1 MTNCRQLADL
11 LSLRCEGNHSHVRLE
26 GGNLTKKAASYP
38 FPLVRDILKVISKVK
53 QIFGN
58 ANYPRDPVHMTIPE
72 SLTESEHAIQI
83 VYNQSTM
90 TAHDSN
96 PPKGVDWSTVV
107 LRRTINRKTGVVMSE
122 DYIASL
128 EDAEVNRQFHGK
140 LPKEVLTV
148 FFYWDSHR
156 PQASINYIAA
166 STDQESYLAITQDLL
181 NIYLNDSLLIPR
193 STYRKAIGD
202 GVRTITYGAHTSL
215 AAYKKSHK
223 FITNITTAERH
234 ESALLLCHKLATLM
248 PRSVPY
254 LAITVVALST
264 GEELAP
270 HRDIQNHRHFRNAT
284 ISFGKWT
291 GGVLQVY
298 EDDIWTNQD
307 SCDKW
312 VILDARN
319 TFHRV
324 TMVEGERLSV
334 IFHTPQHLN
343 RLLPNDWEE
352 LRQAGFPVDEIWQGG
367 LMNETEEDEEDV
379 EDCPQDQ
386 IMTVRQTSPVFSEP
400 EIIDEEIIDIDSNE
414 IIKPTLQSVVWLAE
428 LVATTSMRN
437 ERIPRKGPKLDQT
450 NTKRILED
458 IIARAQAPFE
468 EEKLEL
474 STVLV
479 ALARIMILIMTLI
492 IKLGAHYHFGVVLHQ
507 FLGKEPL
514 GS

>member
-1 MTNCRQLADL
+1 M
-11 LSLRCEGNHSHVRLE
+11 
-26 GGNLTKKAASYP
+26 
-38 FPLVRDILKVISKVK
+38 
-53 QIFGN
+53 
-58 ANYPRDPVHMTIPE
+58 
-72 SLTESEHAIQI
+72 
-83 VYNQSTM
+83 
-90 TAHDSN
+90 
-96 PPKGVDWSTVV
+96 
-107 LRRTINRKTGVVMSE
+107 
-122 DYIASL
+122 
-128 EDAEVNRQFHGK
+128 
-140 LPKEVLTV
+140 LTV

-156 PQASINYIAA
+156 PQTSINYVAA
-166 STDQESYLAITQDLL
+166 SIDLESYLAITQDLL
-181 NIYLNDSLLIPR
+181 NIYLNDPLLIPR
-193 STYRKAIGD
+193 STYRKAIGE
-202 GVRTITYGAHTSL
+202 GVCTITYGAHTSL

-223 FITNITTAERH
+223 FITNITTAEKH
-234 ESALLLCHKLATLM
+234 ESALMLCHKLATLM

-343 RLLPNDWEE
+343 RLLLKDWEE
-352 LRQAGFPVDEIWQGG
+352 LKQAGFPVDEIWQGG
-367 LMNETEEDEEDV
+367 LINEIEEDEEDV

-386 IMTVRQTSPVFSEP
+386 NMTVRQTSPVFSEP
-400 EIIDEEIIDIDSNE
+400 EIIDEEMIDIDSNE
-414 IIKPTLQSVVWLAE
+414 IVKPTLQSVVWLAE
-428 LVATTSMRN
+428 LVATTSMRK

-468 EEKLEL
+468 EERMEL

-492 IKLGAHYHFGVVLHQ
+492 IKLGDLWVPDSPDKTDNETVETLLTIPTKTVWKWIPNMYGLKRLYHQKSTH
-507 FLGKEPL
+507 
-514 GS
+514 

>member
-1 MTNCRQLADL
+1 
-11 LSLRCEGNHSHVRLE
+11 
-26 GGNLTKKAASYP
+26 
-38 FPLVRDILKVISKVK
+38 
-53 QIFGN
+53 
-58 ANYPRDPVHMTIPE
+58 
-72 SLTESEHAIQI
+72 
-83 VYNQSTM
+83 
-90 TAHDSN
+90 
-96 PPKGVDWSTVV
+96 
-107 LRRTINRKTGVVMSE
+107 
-122 DYIASL
+122 
-128 EDAEVNRQFHGK
+128 
-140 LPKEVLTV
+140 
-148 FFYWDSHR
+148 
-156 PQASINYIAA
+156 
-166 STDQESYLAITQDLL
+166 
-181 NIYLNDSLLIPR
+181 
-193 STYRKAIGD
+193 
-202 GVRTITYGAHTSL
+202 
-215 AAYKKSHK
+215 
-223 FITNITTAERH
+223 
-234 ESALLLCHKLATLM
+234 M
-248 PRSVPY
+248 PRSLPY

-291 GGVLQVY
+291 GGVLQIF

-307 SCDKW
+307 SCDEW

-343 RLLPNDWEE
+343 RLLLKDWEE
-352 LRQAGFPVDEIWQGG
+352 LKQSGFPVDEIWQGG
-367 LMNETEEDEEDV
+367 LINETEEDEEDV

-386 IMTVRQTSPVFSEP
+386 IMTVRQTSPGLSEP

-474 STVLV
+474 STVMV

-492 IKLGAHYHFGVVLHQ
+492 IKLGAHYHFGIVLHQ
-507 FLGKEPL
+507 FLARNLWVPDSPDKTDNETVVTLLTVPTKTVWKWMPNMYGLKRL
-514 GS
+514 YHQKSTH